1 MSEEIW
7 NAFVAAHEAKLNAT
21 SALVGDP
28 ESFAAISGSSPER
41 SPEPFGSLSDVDD
54 EVDRA
59 LAALHSA
66 TATPLSHPDHP
77 ATQLAKESG
86 KDIHQIVTDTD
97 EQVHQEIGKLAE
109 SNSRDDAAWAAMM
122 DKKEKE
128 SGDKLLAANHAFF
141 QKIKERGLAH
151 PDERP
156 FLMRIAEGFSAV
168 VAAVVNFVKK
178 AAEWLVQKLEW
189 IWNKIK
195 DGAAWI
201 WDKIKTAAN
210 AVAHFFG
217 L

>member
-1 MSEEIW
+1 MSDEIW

-28 ESFAAISGSSPER
+28 ESFAAISGNSPDR

-59 LAALHSA
+59 LATLHSA
-66 TATPLSHPDHP
+66 TATPLPHPDHP

-86 KDIHQIVTDTD
+86 QQLHQIVTDTD
-97 EQVHQEIGKLAE
+97 EDIHQEISKLKDAK
-109 SNSRDDAAWAAMM
+109 SLDDAAWIASM
-122 DKKEKE
+122 KEKE
-128 SGDKLLAANHAFF
+128 KKSGDRLLAANHAFY
-141 QKIKERGLAH
+141 QKIMDRGLAH

-156 FLMRIAEGFSAV
+156 FLMKIADGFSAV